1 MQRDMK
7 VGKLSEDVYNQQAV
21 EILAALRKLGE
32 KVHSHTLTHTHPYT
46 YICTHAALTSGDGVP
61 NLSLECCT
69 ECL

>member
-32 KVHSHTLTHTHPYT
+32 KVQDNLYT
-46 YICTHAALTSGDGVP
+46 YNFDG
-61 NLSLECCT
+61 
-69 ECL
+69 